1 MKRSGLAL
9 ALSMALPLAAAAA
22 QADDLS
28 PQQAVRPELWVSS
41 DADGN
46 ETQKYGLG
54 WDLRRYSDDRWWG
67 AKVER
72 ARFAGDGW
80 SETEERFYVRA
91 AGGSGLWRWKAD
103 VGTNGDALLGSASL
117 HSQDARRKEFFIER
131 EILETRDGAERG
143 LVQTFAGATVDLP
156 MGERWTATGLAGVQ
170 DFGSGDNLRT
180 HLRGNLIFAAF
191 PEQGISVQLR
201 SRYFRNSDPAEGDY
215 YSPAWYGEALGVV
228 ALRRRYAGYQWR
240 AAAGWGRQRS
250 EGEDWKRA
258 RMIEV
263 GVDTPHWKQAWLRAT
278 AGYKDTPVLNDTGV
292 GSYAYR
298 YLSVEAV
305 IAF

>member
-1 MKRSGLAL
+1 MMRRNLAM
-9 ALSMALPLAAAAA
+9 ALLMALPLAAGAAEA
-22 QADDLS
+22 EDQS
-28 PQQAVRPELWVSS
+28 PQQAVRPELWISS

-80 SETEERFYVRA
+80 SETEERFYLRA
-91 AGGSGLWRWKAD
+91 AGGTDLWRWKAD

-143 LVQTFAGATVDLP
+143 LVQTFAGAAVDLP

-191 PEQGISVQLR
+191 PEQGISMQLR
-201 SRYFRNSDPAEGDY
+201 SRYYLAFESDRSADEYGYRPVEVRVKRGKVRTARGY
-215 YSPAWYGEALGVV
+215 YP
-228 ALRRRYAGYQWR
+228 
-240 AAAGWGRQRS
+240 
-250 EGEDWKRA
+250 
-258 RMIEV
+258 
-263 GVDTPHWKQAWLRAT
+263 
-278 AGYKDTPVLNDTGV
+278 
-292 GSYAYR
+292 
-298 YLSVEAV
+298 
-305 IAF
+305 